1 MRAGWIGL
9 LLALACGEARAQAPA
24 VLDSTPAAPDST
36 PAAPDSAPA
45 TLDSTPAI
53 ESARAWLEALDGG
66 RFGATWEDASP
77 LLRQSVPKLQW
88 EVNLDRARAPLGV
101 VIHRKVRQ
109 ANCQRGTPAD
119 PEAEV
124 CLIVYDTR
132 FENRP
137 LTTELVSPIRG
148 RDGVWRV
155 SAYVLR

>member
-1 MRAGWIGL
+1 MRAGWVGF
-9 LLALACGEARAQAPA
+9 LLALACGDVRAQAP
-24 VLDSTPAAPDST
+24 TPAEPDST
-36 PAAPDSAPA
+36 PATLDTPA
-45 TLDSTPAI
+45 SLDSTPAI
-53 ESARAWLEALDGG
+53 ESARRWLEALDVG
-66 RFGATWEDASP
+66 RFGASWEEASP
-77 LLRQSVPKLQW
+77 LLRDSVPKLQW

-137 LTTELVSPIRG
+137 LTTELVSPIKG